1 MRKVIGQCGNSGN
14 STEPHLHFQV
24 MNAPDLENGQSLKI
38 QFKDYNNPIKGEI
51 LKMIDGNYSIECRVI
66 FMFQNP

>member
-1 MRKVIGQCGNSGN
+1 MIGQCGNSGN

-51 LKMIDGNYSIECRVI
+51 LKMIDGNYSIECLQI

>member
-1 MRKVIGQCGNSGN
+1 MKGFNICARVIGQCGNSGN

-24 MNAPDLENGQSLKI
+24 MNADLENGQSLKI

-51 LKMIDGNYSIECRVI
+51 LKND
-66 FMFQNP
+66 